1 MTKRSGS
8 VIPRGIPFA
17 QIPHAITLDLEVTT
31 AAFRVYAL
39 LMKLANSE
47 SRAWCGHRYLED
59 HLPMS
64 RPTIAVAI
72 RCLEETGWLVV
83 HKEQQ
88 HHTYTIVVEQAKLDL
103 NWSEN
108 FTSDE
113 SLPVKELD
121 LTGNET
127 SPELVKELAH
137 IDNHDRQPETDTL
150 AVPANRKIAWDFLTD
165 ARTFG
170 LMALT
175 ATQKKRVGRL
185 ARELGAKIDAVN
197 LEGYQQQ
204 WTDLMNRAA
213 QWADHFPDATM
224 TADAFEKHFELLGS
238 PPLKRSKRET
248 TRQQTRAAL
257 EVLTKGASSER

>member
-1 MTKRSGS
+1 MPKRTGS

-72 RCLEETGWLVV
+72 RCLEDTGWLVV

-108 FTSDE
+108 LTGDE
-113 SLPVKELD
+113 SLPVTFLD
-121 LTGNET
+121 TTGQET
-127 SPELVKELAH
+127 SPEPVKELDH
-137 IDNHDRQPETDTL
+137 TDNHDRQPTTDTL
-150 AVPANRKIAWDFLTD
+150 AVPAKQNVAWDFFTSER
-165 ARTFG
+165 AFN
-170 LMALT
+170 MAAGT
-175 ATQKKRVGRL
+175 ALQEKRVGRL
-185 ARELGAKIDAVN
+185 TRELRAKLAVLKISDYDDAWA
-197 LEGYQQQ
+197 E
-204 WTDLMNRAA
+204 LMLRASR
-213 QWADHFPDATM
+213 WADHFPDATM
-224 TADAFEKHFELLGS
+224 TAEAFEKHFELLGS

-248 TRQQTRAAL
+248 TRQQTRDAIARM
-257 EVLTKGASSER
+257 KAP